1 MDHQTLS
8 VQQNAYHSLQVST
21 QPMTEFPQLD
31 SGSLQPTINL
41 ELPLIRETRPLFKT
55 AGLLCNKFKGGKE
68 KVMLPKRP
76 KNAAWFK
83 DMAML
88 AEAQEFGQIL
98 DEEKLAFLADPGIP
112 DGQAA

>member
-1 MDHQTLS
+1 M
-8 VQQNAYHSLQVST
+8 
-21 QPMTEFPQLD
+21 
-31 SGSLQPTINL
+31 
-41 ELPLIRETRPLFKT
+41 

-68 KVMLPKRP
+68 EVMLVIEIKVMLLVSRETMHEGGPGLL
-76 KNAAWFK
+76 NAIIIK
-83 DMAML
+83 DKAML